1 MFERQLTV
9 HGASGTYHEV
19 SQVMHER
26 ATGQTW
32 VMCDHWDEGGERM
45 STVHAMPLD
54 WSVDFDKAEEWLLTL
69 PEYAE
74 AEPEQTLVERMRA
87 MLTAEQLAELGL
99 EG

>member
-1 MFERQLTV
+1 MFERTLTTFEV
-9 HGASGTYHEV
+9 EGTHHEV
-19 SQVMHER
+19 EQVTHEK
-26 ATGQTW
+26 ALDKTW
-32 VMCDHWDEGGERM
+32 VMCAHWGEGVVRH
-45 STVHAMPLD
+45 SSVHAMPLD

-99 EG
+99 E